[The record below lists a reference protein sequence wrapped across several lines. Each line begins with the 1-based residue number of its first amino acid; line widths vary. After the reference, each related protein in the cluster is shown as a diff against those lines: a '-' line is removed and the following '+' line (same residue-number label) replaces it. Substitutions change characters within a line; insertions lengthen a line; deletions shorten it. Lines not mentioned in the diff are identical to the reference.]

1 VSLPMAHDKPMSRP
15 PTPSMADPPELAAL
29 VEQYGSGL
37 RRYFYKKVPPAE
49 VEDLVQTVFLN
60 MHMRASEQPVESVE
74 RYLFR
79 VAAHVLARRS
89 RDTRFE
95 PLDDA
100 FEPAEDI
107 SPERILIG
115 KQALAR
121 LSAALA
127 ELPPKTREAFILHR
141 YEEMT
146 YAAIGRRLGISV
158 SGVEKLIIRALRN
171 LRQAVE
177 AQP

>member
-1 VSLPMAHDKPMSRP
+1 MPKPPDRSNAQAP
-15 PTPSMADPPELAAL
+15 PAPPAELTVL
-29 VEQYGSGL
+29 VEQYGPAL
-37 RRYFYKKVPPAE
+37 RRYFFRKAPPAE
-49 VEDLVQTVFLN
+49 VEDLVQNVFLN
-60 MHMRASEQPVESVE
+60 MHARAGEQPVENVE

-79 VAAHVLARRS
+79 VAAHVLARRH
-89 RDTRFE
+89 RDASPRHFE
-95 PLDDA
+95 DLEG

-121 LSAALA
+121 LGVALA
-127 ELPPKTREAFILHR
+127 ALPPKTREAFILHR

-146 YAAIGRRLGISV
+146 YAAIARRLGISV

-171 LRQAVE
+171 LREAVE

>member
-1 VSLPMAHDKPMSRP
+1 MPRP
-15 PTPSMADPPELAAL
+15 PDPSLADPPSGSPPELAAL
-29 VEQYGSGL
+29 VEQYGPAL
-37 RRYFYKKVPPAE
+37 RRYFHRKAPPAD

-60 MHMRASEQPVESVE
+60 MHTRAGERAVESVD

-79 VAAHVLARRS
+79 VAAHVLARRH
-89 RDTRFE
+89 RDTPVRHFE
-95 PLDDA
+95 PLDGA

-115 KQALAR
+115 KEALSR

-171 LRQAVE
+171 LRQAIE

>member
-1 VSLPMAHDKPMSRP
+1 MGKPPDRSRQAAP
-15 PTPSMADPPELAAL
+15 PAGSAELALLA
-29 VEQYGSGL
+29 QRYSPAL
-37 RRYFYKKVPPAE
+37 RRYFQRKAPPAE

-60 MHMRASEQPVESVE
+60 MHVRASEQPVESVD

-79 VAAHVLARRS
+79 VAAHVLARRH
-89 RDTRFE
+89 RDAPVQHFE
-95 PLDDA
+95 PLDGP

-115 KQALAR
+115 KQALTR
-121 LSAALA
+121 LSSALA

-171 LRQAVE
+171 LRQAIE
-177 AQP
+177 AEA